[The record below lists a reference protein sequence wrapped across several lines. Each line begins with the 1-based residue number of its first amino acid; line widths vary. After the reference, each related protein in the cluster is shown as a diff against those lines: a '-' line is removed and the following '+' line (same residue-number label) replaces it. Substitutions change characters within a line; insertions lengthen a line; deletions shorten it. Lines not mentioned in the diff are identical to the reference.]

1 MIKTWKKERRKY
13 ALNNIDW
20 ETENWN
26 YRRRK

>member
-20 ETENWN
+20 ETENLN